1 MNKTPDEAKNSDL
14 LYDHLDEKDELW
26 FDFIAD
32 TGDGGNSTYAVAR
45 LLAQPS
51 LVIKSDDM
59 RLSLPRGKLLL
70 IGGDLAYVHD
80 HNNILSAR
88 FSY

>member
-1 MNKTPDEAKNSDL
+1 MNKTPDEAKSHDL

-51 LVIKSDDM
+51 LVIKADDSNS
-59 RLSLPRGKLLL
+59 RVTFPRGQLLL
-70 IGGDLAYVHD
+70 IGGDLAYVSH
-80 HNNILSAR
+80 
-88 FSY
+88 